1 MRPSLAIP
9 AQETGVIR
17 VFALDAKAPALA
29 AILPPHPLDAGHL
42 APLLGLPTIRDED
55 AERVTLKDLGDL
67 SLSQF
72 LRVGHDIREDDL
84 APLAEVLDAL
94 AGHVLLIH
102 STAFGGEAAHILPAP
117 GIRFVGAFRRSE
129 APAAPLTL
137 PEAERPEIL
146 APPPPMTVSRRRGSG
161 LVLALVILVILAAV
175 LILYGRS

>member
-55 AERVTLKDLGDL
+55 AERVTLKDLGNL
-67 SLSQF
+67 SLSEF

-84 APLAEVLDAL
+84 APLTEALDAL

-117 GIRFVGAFRRSE
+117 GIRFVGAFRRTE

-146 APPPPMTVSRRRGSG
+146 APPPMTVSRRRGSG
-161 LVLALVILVILAAV
+161 LVLALVILVSLAAV